1 MKNKAF
7 TLIELL
13 AVIVIL
19 AVIALIA
26 VPIIM
31 GIIKDARETS
41 NLRSAELYLDAAKL
55 AVTRINIE
63 EELGDTTC
71 TVLEYGN
78 IKCTGKDEEVSVQV
92 NNKEVIKGMGTLV
105 FRDGKLMS
113 VQNLKVGNFYYS
125 MDANGN
131 LVAASYVDFNI
142 TKNLTNL
149 TLNGST
155 TAKTDTTTNVTLV
168 PINGYGLPDTIT
180 VTGTTYTYNKQTGVV
195 ALTNPTGDVSITA
208 TGKVVTY
215 SITKNLTNL
224 TASGATTINTAT
236 TATVTLSP
244 SSGYELPDSVT
255 VTGTTYTYNK
265 QTGVISLSNPTSN
278 VTITAI
284 GPERTLKKGDIITM
298 DLDPNTTDET
308 YRVLKVNGTQ
318 VEVMSMF
325 DLTTS
330 QKYNETATSNTA
342 TFGDITGQKYAG
354 SLLDTYLNTTW
365 YNTLNS
371 TAKAAIVPQNKTQ
384 DMWYDNADGDPDYN
398 GTYIK
403 SSGSTTWNQ
412 KISKH
417 SGTVAIGN
425 RNVYALSVQD
435 VIDYLEV
442 TSSMTNDNS
451 TLNSSNIWQMFWNTT
466 SAPSGK
472 TTIWLSSAYASYSGF
487 AWYVYYGANLFTN
500 TAKTAYA
507 VRAAFVIDISR
518 VEWNWS

>member
-19 AVIALIA
+19 AIIALIA

-55 AVTRINIE
+55 AVARINIE

-78 IKCTGKDEEVSVQV
+78 LNCTGIDEEVSVQV

-105 FRDGKLMS
+105 FSKGKLMS
-113 VQNLKVGNFYYS
+113 VTNLKVGNFYYS

-224 TASGATTINTAT
+224 TATGATTINTAT
-236 TATVTLSP
+236 NASVTLSP

-255 VTGTTYTYNK
+255 VTGATYTYNK
-265 QTGVISLSNPTSN
+265 QTGVISISNPTSN
-278 VTITAI
+278 VTITAV
-284 GPERTLKKGDIITM
+284 GSAPTLKKGDIITM
-298 DLDPNTTDET
+298 DLDPNKANET

-330 QKYNETATSNTA
+330 QKYNETKTSNMA
-342 TFGDITGQKYAG
+342 TFGDKTGQKYAG
-354 SLLDTYLNTTW
+354 SLLDTYLNETW

-371 TAKAAIVPQNKTQ
+371 TAKAAIVAQNKTQ
-384 DMWYDNADGDPDYN
+384 DMWYKNDVGDPDYN
-398 GTYIK
+398 GTYL
-403 SSGSTTWNQ
+403 SGSTTTNYT
-412 KISKH
+412 ISKY

-435 VIDYLEV
+435 VIDYLGV
-442 TSSMTNDNS
+442 TSSMTSDNS
-451 TLNSSNIWQMFWNTT
+451 TLNASNILQMFWNTT
-466 SAPSGK
+466 SQPSGK
-472 TTIWLSSAYASYSGF
+472 TSIWLSSATAARYYVS
-487 AWYVYYGANLFTN
+487 WYVYPDYGYPYSIDATKL
-500 TAKTAYA
+500 YA
-507 VRAAFVIDISR
+507 VRAAFVIDLSR